1 MHFSESSEGKEMLM
15 IIGIP
20 ELFIIFIAALL
31 FLGPDNLPVYTTPPE
46 DVVDESQ
53 EKGNTKP

>member
-1 MHFSESSEGKEMLM
+1 MHFSESNKGKEMLM

-20 ELFIIFIAALL
+20 ELFIVFIAALL
-31 FLGPDNLPVYTTPPE
+31 FLGPDNLPAYTTPIE

-53 EKGNTKP
+53 EKDGV

>member
-1 MHFSESSEGKEMLM
+1 MQFSESSEGKEMLM

-31 FLGPDNLPVYTTPPE
+31 FLGPDNIPAYTTPPE
-46 DVVDESQ
+46 DVVNESQ
-53 EKGNTKP
+53 EKDGP